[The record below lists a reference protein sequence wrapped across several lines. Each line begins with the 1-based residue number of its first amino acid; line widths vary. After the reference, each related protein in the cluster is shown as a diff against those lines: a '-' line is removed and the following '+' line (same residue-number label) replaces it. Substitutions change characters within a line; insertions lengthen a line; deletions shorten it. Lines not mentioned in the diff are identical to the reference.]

1 MIFSG
6 TEVAGSTGLKPIYG
20 VEFRWYKNSRPVGGV
35 NFCLLA
41 QFLLINQRFVPH
53 KQGECPLKIAN
64 ESNHFTL
71 TTHLCFLGRS
81 YDLRL

>member
-6 TEVAGSTGLKPIYG
+6 TEVAGSTGLKPIY
-20 VEFRWYKNSRPVGGV
+20 VIEFRWYKNSRPVGGG

-53 KQGECPLKIAN
+53 KQG
-64 ESNHFTL
+64 
-71 TTHLCFLGRS
+71 
-81 YDLRL
+81 